1 MTVKIIK
8 LITGEEIVSLVE
20 DLLDEDNNKIG
31 FNLTFPYQVILKPI
45 VMEDGQTKFD
55 INYVAWMST
64 SANSTFAMNYS
75 SVIAIGDPLP
85 EVEQLYKE
93 RYEEMF
99 LTEVEE

>member
-1 MTVKIIK
+1 MTVKILK

-20 DLLDEDNNKIG
+20 DVVDENDTKVG

-45 VMEDGQTKFD
+45 VNEEGQTKFD

-64 SANSTFAMNYS
+64 SGNATFTLTYS

-93 RYEEMF
+93 RYDEMF
-99 LTEVEE
+99 LTEPEE